1 MNEGMKGL
9 TVSRCCAKLMNAV
22 LVQMGRIPTT
32 VLPAETSPTPEAG
45 GGVPGPM
52 GGQFGQQWDE
62 QQFAPP
68 QPAYQYGSPDAL
80 PQVLLSLYFAFH
92 CMALPFRL
100 ATSFPL
106 TDLPVFTSFWLK
118 KKTWQCHAEMLK
130 KQSLVRPLKC

>member
-1 MNEGMKGL
+1 
-9 TVSRCCAKLMNAV
+9 MNAV

-80 PQVLLSLYFAFH
+80 PQVLFPFTFPLLCLSLH
-92 CMALPFRL
+92 GTALQTGNL
-100 ATSFPL
+100 FP
-106 TDLPVFTSFWLK
+106 TY
-118 KKTWQCHAEMLK
+118 
-130 KQSLVRPLKC
+130 